1 MLSCFPRLPGIAC
14 LALLV
19 TACGGSSGGSPDVE
33 SLPPAASTPTAPT
46 PTGVGSI
53 AVEVSGPAGEP
64 LGGVSVSLNGGFN
77 GRTGETGADGRLVF
91 KDVPVGEASLN
102 TFQPGYFSAYVPGV
116 VVTKDTSTTSAIRLE
131 SRAAATAVLLAVRP
145 TLVAQGLALS
155 LEVDFVVL
163 DERGEA
169 IETLTGSSV
178 RAPTPDCGFGW
189 CIFSGDGRFYDY
201 ESARPT
207 AFTLLPA
214 QNRGP
219 IATAVLIEQ
228 SEPADAA
235 DPTGLRYT
243 ATGAFFDSIN
253 SPDAAALA
261 SYRGDQSVPATTTYS
276 EFTSDGALLRSALDA
291 LKKPGLASDPPA
303 LSAVN
308 EMLAYTAANAP
319 SGPGERQRAVVVLA
333 PGGQSRECA
342 RWPEGTCLAT
352 VRQTSEASLKA
363 GIPVVALGGGGQGQ
377 MLQNLAV
384 RTGGAYVYVDDPVQ
398 WPVVS
403 KALASIVGRSLP
415 FNRVRLEL
423 VRYGSGVFMPG
434 DTVWVGLQIDVRPGI
449 VLYQDINTTIP

>member
-1 MLSCFPRLPGIAC
+1 MRSYFPRLPGIAC

-19 TACGGSSGGSPDVE
+19 TACGGGSSGGSPNVDP
-33 SLPPAASTPTAPT
+33 LPPAASTPTA
-46 PTGVGSI
+46 VGSI

-77 GRTGETGADGRLVF
+77 GRAATTAADGRLVF
-91 KDVPVGEASLN
+91 KDVPVGEASLHV
-102 TFQPGYFSAYVPGV
+102 FQPGYFSAYVPRV
-116 VVTKDTSTTSAIRLE
+116 VVTRDTSTTSAIRLE

-145 TLVAQGLALS
+145 ALVAQGLALS

-178 RAPTPDCGFGW
+178 KAPTPDCGFGW
-189 CIFSGDGRFYDY
+189 CIYSGDGGFYSY
-201 ESARPT
+201 ETARPT

-219 IATAVLIEQ
+219 IAAAMLIEQ
-228 SEPADAA
+228 SEPADAT

-243 ATGAFFDSIN
+243 ATRAFFDSIN

-261 SYRGDQSVPATTTYS
+261 SYRGDQGVPATTTYG

-291 LKKPGLASDPPA
+291 LKKPGLGSNPPT

-319 SGPGERQRAVVVLA
+319 SSPGERQRAVVVVA
-333 PGGQSRECA
+333 PDGQSRECA
-342 RWPEGTCLAT
+342 RWPEGTCLAV
-352 VRQTSEASLKA
+352 VRQASETSLKA
-363 GIPVVALGGGGQGQ
+363 GIPVVALGRGE

-384 RTGGAYVYVDDPVQ
+384 RTGGAYVYVYDAVQ

-434 DTVWVGLQIDVRPGI
+434 DTVWVGLQIDVRPG
-449 VLYQDINTTIP
+449 VALYQDINATIP